1 MSPCAGLPAMPEP
14 GEQAPDFTLPSTE
27 GDVTLREM
35 AERSKVVLAFYFE
48 DATPLCSNEVSMLKD
63 DYDVVRE
70 LGGEVIAV
78 SADSL
83 ASHEAFAERLGG
95 VPFPL
100 ASDEGLQ
107 AAKAF
112 DAVDDSG
119 KRSRRAVFV
128 IDRDGKILHAEPW
141 FQPGNPGQYE
151 AIFRALGL
159 EV

>member
-1 MSPCAGLPAMPEP
+1 MPEP
-14 GEQAPDFTLPSTE
+14 GEQAPDFTVPSTE
-27 GDVTLREM
+27 GAVSLR
-35 AERSKVVLAFYFE
+35 ALSERSKVVLAFYYE
-48 DATPLCSNEVSMLKD
+48 DATSLCSNEVSMLKD

-70 LGGEVIAV
+70 LGAEVIAI
-78 SADSL
+78 SADNL
-83 ASHEAFAERLGG
+83 ESHAAFAERLGG

-100 ASDEGLQ
+100 ASDERLE

-112 DAVDDSG
+112 DAVDDTG

-128 IDRDGKILHAEPW
+128 IDRGGKVLHAEPW

-159 EV
+159 DV

>member
-1 MSPCAGLPAMPEP
+1 MPP
-14 GEQAPDFTLPSTE
+14 MPDSGEQAPDFTLPSTA
-27 GDVTLREM
+27 GNITLRQLT
-35 AERSKVVLAFYFE
+35 ERSKVVLAFYYE
-48 DATPLCSNEVSMLKD
+48 DATPLCQTQVSMLKH
-63 DYDVVRE
+63 DYDVIRE

-78 SADSL
+78 SADSVE
-83 ASHEAFAERLGG
+83 SHAAFEERLGG

-100 ASDEGLQ
+100 ASDERLE

-112 DAVDDSG
+112 DVVDDSG

-128 IDRDGKILHAEPW
+128 IDRGGKVLHAEPW

>member
-1 MSPCAGLPAMPEP
+1 MPEP

-27 GDVTLREM
+27 GDVTLSDLT
-35 AERSKVVLAFYFE
+35 ERSKVVLAFYFE
-48 DATPLCSNEVSMLKD
+48 DATPLCQTEVSMLKD

-78 SADSL
+78 SADGL
-83 ASHEAFAERLGG
+83 DSHAAFAERLGG

-100 ASDEGLQ
+100 ASDERLE

-128 IDRDGKILHAEPW
+128 IDRGGEIMYAEQW

-159 EV
+159 AV